1 MLDASGVAEAL
12 EAGLP
17 RGVRAR
23 QLSARTLLVGMLVA
37 LAEGRPAQLAR
48 VHGSLSALPEADRA
62 RLGVV
67 VDWRT
72 GPHALSYRQVEH
84 TARLLARSL
93 AKTSPDGQPSAGL
106 AGFSAALLEASVPEQ
121 ARSASASLAVDWTDM
136 ESFAC
141 PPVPEVCPS
150 ADAEGSWGHR
160 RGHGPGQK
168 DELFFGYYLSAA
180 TMVNEEAGP
189 AVPELVRRAT
199 LSSCHVDPVP
209 AFVPALA
216 DLAASGVVLGDVLAD
231 SGYAH
236 RVAEHWALPLRAA
249 GAKLVTD
256 LHPADRGPRGT
267 FGGAICSNGNLYCP
281 ATPPALLGL
290 VPLSR
295 DARAEEAVDHDQR
308 TAELAHYKLARIGA
322 DDQDGYCRVAC
333 PAVLGKLRCPRRPA
347 SMALSHERPTVLAPP
362 EHQPTCC
369 RQKTLTVP
377 VSVNAK
383 TAQKHDYPS
392 AAWRTSYARRTAV
405 ERSFSTIKDPASN
418 DISRGWCR
426 LMGLSAITVFVTCCL
441 VVRNWRVTD
450 AFEAREAD
458 QARRAAAGLGPR
470 RRKRRRRGLAELV
483 NAGAGP

>member
-1 MLDASGVAEAL
+1 MAL

-17 RGVRAR
+17 HGARAR

-37 LAEGRPAQLAR
+37 LAEGRPAQLTRA
-48 VHGSLSALPEADRA
+48 HAALLALPEADRA

-72 GPHALSYRQVEH
+72 GPHWLSYRQVEH
-84 TARLLARSL
+84 TARALARSL
-93 AKTSPDGQPSAGL
+93 GKPCPDGQPSAAL
-106 AGFSAALLEASVPEQ
+106 AGFSAALLEASVPR
-121 ARSASASLAVDWTDM
+121 AAKAASAALAVDWTDV

-141 PPVPEVCPS
+141 PPVPEVRPS
-150 ADAEGSWGHR
+150 ADPEASWGHR
-160 RGHGPGQK
+160 RGHAPGQK

-180 TMVNEEAGP
+180 TMVNDEAGP

-199 LSSCHVDPVP
+199 LSSCRLDPVP

-216 DLAASGVVLGDVLAD
+216 DMAASGVALGDVLAD

-249 GAKLVTD
+249 GAEIVTD

-267 FGGAICSNGNLYCP
+267 FAGAICCNGNLYCP
-281 ATPPALLGL
+281 AAPPALLAL
-290 VPLSR
+290 VPLPR
-295 DARAEEAVDHDQR
+295 DASAPEIAAHDQA
-308 TAELAHYKLARIGA
+308 TAELAHYKLGRIGA
-322 DDQDGYCRVAC
+322 DDKDGYHRVTC
-333 PAVLGKLRCPRRPA
+333 PAVMGKMRCPRRPA
-347 SMALSHERPTVLAPP
+347 SMTLSHQRPTVLCPP
-362 EHQPTCC
+362 EHVPTCC

-377 VSVNAK
+377 VAVNAK
-383 TAQKHDYPS
+383 TAQKYDYPS
-392 AAWRTSYARRTAV
+392 AAWRTSYARRSAA

-426 LMGLSAITVFVTCCL
+426 LLGLSAMTMFLTCVL
-441 VVRNWRVTD
+441 VVRNWRVLD

-458 QARRAAAGLGPR
+458 DARRAAAGLGPR
-470 RRKRRRRGLAELV
+470 RRKRRRRGLAELA
-483 NAGAGP
+483 NASAGP

>member
-1 MLDASGVAEAL
+1 VLDAAGVAEGL
-12 EAGLP
+12 EAALP
-17 RGVRAR
+17 IGVRSR

-48 VHGSLSALPEADRA
+48 AHAALSALPEADRA

-67 VDWRT
+67 SEWRT
-72 GPHALSYRQVEH
+72 GPHHLTYRQVEH
-84 TARLLARSL
+84 TARLLAGAL
-93 AKTSPDGQPSAGL
+93 AKTSPDGQASVAL
-106 AGFSAALLEASVPEQ
+106 ARFSAALLEASVPDR
-121 ARSASASLAVDWTDM
+121 AKSVSSSLAVDWTDM
-136 ESFAC
+136 ESFARA
-141 PPVPEVCPS
+141 PVPDVRPS
-150 ADAEGSWGHR
+150 IDPEASWGHR

-180 TMVNEEAGP
+180 TMVNEENGP

-216 DLAASGVVLGDVLAD
+216 NLASCTELGDVLAD

-236 RVAEHWALPLRAA
+236 RVAGHWALPLRAL

-267 FGGAICSNGNLYCP
+267 FAGAICSNGSLYCP

-290 VPLSR
+290 VPLAR
-295 DARAEEAVDHDQR
+295 DAGAQEIAAHDQK
-308 TAELAHYKLARIGA
+308 TTELAHYKLARTSGY
-322 DDQDGYCRVAC
+322 DQDGYHRVSC
-333 PAVLGKLRCPRRPA
+333 PAVMGKLRCPWRPA
-347 SMALSHERPTVLAPP
+347 SMTLSHERPTVLCLPEGPP
-362 EHQPTCC
+362 RCC
-369 RQKTLTVP
+369 AQQTLTVP

-392 AAWRTSYARRTAV
+392 ADWRASYARRTAV
-405 ERSFSTIKDPASN
+405 ERTFSTIKDPASN

-426 LMGLSAITVFVTCCL
+426 LMGLSAITIFVTCCL
-441 VVRNWRVTD
+441 VVRNWRVAD

-458 QARRAAAGLGPR
+458 AARRAAAGLGPR
-470 RRKRRRRGLAELV
+470 QRKRRRQGLAELV
-483 NAGAGP
+483 SAGAGP

>member
-12 EAGLP
+12 EASLP
-17 RGVRAR
+17 KGVRAR

-37 LAEGRPAQLAR
+37 LAEGRPAQLTR
-48 VHGSLSALPEADRA
+48 VLGSLSALPEADQA
-62 RLGVV
+62 RLGVMAH
-67 VDWRT
+67 WRS

-84 TARLLARSL
+84 TARLVSTVL
-93 AKTSPDGQPSAGL
+93 AKASPDGQASAAL
-106 AGFSAALLEASVPEQ
+106 AGFGAALLEASVPDW
-121 ARSASASLAVDWTDM
+121 ARSRSASLAVDWTDM

-141 PPVPEVCPS
+141 PPVPDVRPS
-150 ADAEGSWGHR
+150 ADPEASWGHR
-160 RGHGPGQK
+160 RGNGPGQK

-180 TMVNEEAGP
+180 TMVNEETGP
-189 AVPELVRRAT
+189 DVAELVRRAT

-216 DLAASGVVLGDVLAD
+216 DLASSGVALGDVLAD

-236 RVAEHWALPLRAA
+236 RVAEHWALPLRAV
-249 GAKLVTD
+249 GAQLVTD

-267 FGGAICSNGNLYCP
+267 FAGATCCNGNLYCP
-281 ATPPALLGL
+281 ATPPTLLGL

-295 DARAEEAVDHDQR
+295 GASAQEAADHDQR
-308 TAELAHYKLARIGA
+308 TAELAHYKMARVGA
-322 DDQDGYCRVAC
+322 EDKDGYCRVAC

-347 SMALSHERPTVLAPP
+347 SMTLSHARPTVLAPP
-362 EHQPTCC
+362 QHQPTCC
-369 RQKTLTVP
+369 MQKTLTVP
-377 VSVNAK
+377 ASVNAK
-383 TAQKHDYPS
+383 TSQKHDYPS
-392 AAWRTSYARRTAV
+392 AAWRASYARRTAV
-405 ERSFSTIKDPASN
+405 ERSYSTIKDPASN

-441 VVRNWRVTD
+441 VVRNWRVLD

-458 QARRAAAGLGPR
+458 DVRRAAAGLGPR

-483 NAGAGP
+483 SAGAGP